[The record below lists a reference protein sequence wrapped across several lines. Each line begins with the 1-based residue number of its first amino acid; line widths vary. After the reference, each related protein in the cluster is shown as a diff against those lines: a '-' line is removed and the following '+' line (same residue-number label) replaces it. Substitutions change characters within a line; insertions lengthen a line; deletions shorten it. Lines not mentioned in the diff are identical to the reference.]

1 MCSVCLPRLQQHCR
15 DYCASRKRQK
25 RKCVRFAKTID
36 VISLS
41 AACSDGAEV
50 IVIIIF
56 INENHE
62 LRVCIY
68 VHRFF
73 YNIHLQHTI
82 AHKGTHPC
90 KFSRLK
96 YQTFERL
103 SIHDIIYVV
112 FICRSLVN

>member
-50 IVIIIF
+50 IIFLIDGSTKKPSALSLHRSIISLHIHH
-56 INENHE
+56 I
-62 LRVCIY
+62 CIQMF
-68 VHRFF
+68 HQG
-73 YNIHLQHTI
+73 I
-82 AHKGTHPC
+82 HPC
-90 KFSRLK
+90 ISSRLK
-96 YQTFERL
+96 E
-103 SIHDIIYVV
+103 
-112 FICRSLVN
+112 